1 MASNGIQ
8 TLKPRLGRKC
18 EKIKNSTDSLSEFLG
33 GARVPQAWNVNTW
46 EACVMEQPESQ
57 LCLYSD
63 SKISGPGRRTG
74 SLRRDT
80 GACWDRLISRG
91 KKETASTH
99 REQYLSLSLP
109 CSPTPELA
117 SGSQEGGKNAE
128 TLQHCW
134 SPLQWWL
141 CE

>member
-1 MASNGIQ
+1 MASTGIQ
-8 TLKPRLGRKC
+8 MLKPRLGRKC

-57 LCLYSD
+57 LCLYSN

-74 SLRRDT
+74 SVRRDT

-99 REQYLSLSLP
+99 RE
-109 CSPTPELA
+109 
-117 SGSQEGGKNAE
+117 
-128 TLQHCW
+128 
-134 SPLQWWL
+134 
-141 CE
+141 